1 MGSLGGRTKT
11 RISRRGRVRPG
22 GSRDHVCPL
31 LEIRGSSRD
40 SACTAEAAVRNRT
53 LMTPFRYR
61 AAHADGGIVE
71 GIVEAP
77 SANQATAVVTDRGL
91 FPLAVT
97 AAEAAEGTR
106 RPASRRDLAIVF
118 QSIAALVSAGVP
130 LERAVASSE
139 ALARGVLRDALAA
152 ARTRLREGEGFAQAL
167 GAARGV
173 VPGIV
178 LGMLRAGER
187 GSQLP
192 VALEQVAKH
201 LEQEAELVARVRQ
214 ALAYPL
220 LLAVVGVASV
230 LVGSSLPSHYW
241 FLLIPAVAGV
251 VALGVEVA
259 RRPVSR
265 RRIEE
270 ALLAAPFVGPVRLA
284 LATSRIARALGG
296 MLAAGMP
303 LLAALAAAR
312 EAAGDLA
319 VAARLERARERVTQ
333 GAPLSTSLEREG
345 ALATGAL
352 QLLQVGESS
361 GRLADMARRAG
372 DLAAQEAERGLKALV
387 TLVEPA
393 LIVAFGGLVAVV
405 AAALLEAVYSIRP
418 GG

>member
-1 MGSLGGRTKT
+1 
-11 RISRRGRVRPG
+11 
-22 GSRDHVCPL
+22 
-31 LEIRGSSRD
+31 
-40 SACTAEAAVRNRT
+40 
-53 LMTPFRYR
+53 
-61 AAHADGGIVE
+61 
-71 GIVEAP
+71 
-77 SANQATAVVTDRGL
+77 
-91 FPLAVT
+91 
-97 AAEAAEGTR
+97 
-106 RPASRRDLAIVF
+106 
-118 QSIAALVSAGVP
+118 
-130 LERAVASSE
+130 
-139 ALARGVLRDALAA
+139 
-152 ARTRLREGEGFAQAL
+152 
-167 GAARGV
+167 
-173 VPGIV
+173 
-178 LGMLRAGER
+178 
-187 GSQLP
+187 
-192 VALEQVAKH
+192 
-201 LEQEAELVARVRQ
+201 VRQ

-230 LVGSSLPSHYW
+230 LVIGTVIVPRFADLLGDLGHELPPATRVLLVGSSLFSHYW

-270 ALLAAPFVGPVRLA
+270 ALLATPFVGPVRLA

-303 LLAALAAAR
+303 LLAALSAAR

-319 VAARLERARERVTQ
+319 VAERLGRARERVTQ

-352 QLLQVGESS
+352 QLLHVGESS

-393 LIVAFGGLVAVV
+393 LIVAFGGLVAFV
-405 AAALLEAVYSIRP
+405 AAALLQAVYSIRP
-418 GG
+418 

>member
-1 MGSLGGRTKT
+1 
-11 RISRRGRVRPG
+11 
-22 GSRDHVCPL
+22 
-31 LEIRGSSRD
+31 
-40 SACTAEAAVRNRT
+40 
-53 LMTPFRYR
+53 MTPFRYR
-61 AAHADGGIVE
+61 PPRTDGAIVE

-77 SANQATAVVTDRGL
+77 SAKQASSVVTDRGL

-97 AAEAAEGTR
+97 PAEAADGAR

-118 QSIAALVSAGVP
+118 QSIAARVPAGVP

-139 ALARGVLRDALAA
+139 ALARGVLRDALAD
-152 ARTRLREGEGFAQAL
+152 ARNRLREGEGFAPAL

-187 GSQLP
+187 GCQLP
-192 VALEQVAKH
+192 LALAQVATH
-201 LEQEAELVARVRQ
+201 LEQEAELLARVRQ

-230 LVGSSLPSHYW
+230 LVIGTVIVPRFADLLGDLGQELPPATRVLLVGSSLLSHYW

-259 RRPVSR
+259 RRPASR

-284 LATSRIARALGG
+284 LATSRITRALGG

-303 LLAALAAAR
+303 LLAALDAAS
-312 EAAGDLA
+312 EAAGVLA
-319 VAARLERARERVTQ
+319 RADPL
-333 GAPLSTSLEREG
+333 AP
-345 ALATGAL
+345 A
-352 QLLQVGESS
+352 
-361 GRLADMARRAG
+361 
-372 DLAAQEAERGLKALV
+372 
-387 TLVEPA
+387 
-393 LIVAFGGLVAVV
+393 
-405 AAALLEAVYSIRP
+405 
-418 GG
+418 

>member
-1 MGSLGGRTKT
+1 M
-11 RISRRGRVRPG
+11 
-22 GSRDHVCPL
+22 
-31 LEIRGSSRD
+31 
-40 SACTAEAAVRNRT
+40 SA
-53 LMTPFRYR
+53 FRYR
-61 AAHADGGIVE
+61 AARTDGAIVD
-71 GIVEAP
+71 GLLDAP
-77 SANQATAVVTDRGL
+77 TAGQAGVVIADRGL
-91 FPLAVT
+91 FPISVLP
-97 AAEAAEGTR
+97 AEVVAGAR
-106 RPASRRDLAIVF
+106 RSASRRDLAIVF

-130 LERAVASSE
+130 LERAVASSA
-139 ALARGVLRDALAA
+139 ALARGALRDTLAD
-152 ARTRLREGEGFAQAL
+152 ARTRLQQGVGIAQAF
-167 GAARGV
+167 AAAGGV

-192 VALEQVAKH
+192 LALEQVAKH

-230 LVGSSLPSHYW
+230 LVIGTVIVPRFADLLGDLGQELPPATRMLLVGSSLLSHYW
-241 FLLIPAVAGV
+241 FLLIPAVAGL
-251 VALGVEVA
+251 VALGVEVT

-270 ALLAAPFVGPVRLA
+270 ALLAVPFVGPVRLA

-303 LLAALAAAR
+303 LLAALDAAG
-312 EAAGDLA
+312 EAAGDVA
-319 VAARLERARERVTQ
+319 AAARLGRARERVAA
-333 GAPLSTSLEREG
+333 GAPLTASLEREA
-345 ALATGAL
+345 ALAPGAL
-352 QLLQVGESS
+352 QLVQVGESS

-393 LIVAFGGLVAVV
+393 LIVAFGGLVAFV
-405 AAALLEAVYSIRP
+405 AAALLQAVYSIRP
-418 GG
+418 